1 MRLLF
6 NPGVFF
12 ELYIE
17 GLAIR
22 EIIVED
28 ANTNEEKAMNMSHI
42 SLKWLEVFHLVACH
56 GSVQAAAREAGLSI
70 STVSHHLRSLEAQ
83 LGVTL
88 LNHARRPMIL
98 TPVGAVFFKNV
109 DEALKLIRMAQTEV
123 TLGNMTE
130 ARHLKFGL
138 IEDFDSDIGPE
149 LAVLLANGM
158 PKCDFAHY
166 MRSSSEI
173 LDMLQGHSLDI
184 GIASSPNNNTD
195 QLKEFPML
203 RDPFVL
209 AVPANSTIRPE
220 SFLAGSAELTML
232 HYAKDQQI
240 RKQIAAQLRRLNI
253 EIPVRFEIESNQTM
267 MAMIAAGAGWAVTTP
282 ACYFRARRFHKQV
295 QLHAFPAKGFARHL
309 SLFARE
315 ECADEIVG
323 TINAAMRNLIEMR
336 LINPATEAM
345 PWLRDELCLLPLKAN
360 S

>member
-98 TPVGAVFFKNV
+98 TPVGAVFFKNI

-138 IEDFDSDIGPE
+138 IEDFDSDI
-149 LAVLLANGM
+149 
-158 PKCDFAHY
+158 
-166 MRSSSEI
+166 
-173 LDMLQGHSLDI
+173 
-184 GIASSPNNNTD
+184 
-195 QLKEFPML
+195 
-203 RDPFVL
+203 
-209 AVPANSTIRPE
+209 
-220 SFLAGSAELTML
+220 
-232 HYAKDQQI
+232 
-240 RKQIAAQLRRLNI
+240 
-253 EIPVRFEIESNQTM
+253 
-267 MAMIAAGAGWAVTTP
+267 
-282 ACYFRARRFHKQV
+282 
-295 QLHAFPAKGFARHL
+295 
-309 SLFARE
+309 
-315 ECADEIVG
+315 
-323 TINAAMRNLIEMR
+323 
-336 LINPATEAM
+336 
-345 PWLRDELCLLPLKAN
+345 
-360 S
+360 